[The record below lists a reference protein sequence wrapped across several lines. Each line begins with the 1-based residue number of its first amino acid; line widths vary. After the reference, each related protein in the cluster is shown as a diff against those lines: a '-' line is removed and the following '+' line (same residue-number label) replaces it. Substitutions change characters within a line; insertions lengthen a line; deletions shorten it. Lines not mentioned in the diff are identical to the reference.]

1 MNEFE
6 IKRYIDFSDFLS
18 TLLGP
23 DYEIILYDL
32 KHIIY
37 IINGDISGRQTGD
50 VLSTTM
56 KTLLQNKEYA
66 DKKWISNYRALSAN
80 GTQYKL

>member
-1 MNEFE
+1 MNEFD
-6 IKRYIDFSDFLS
+6 IKRYIDISDFLS

-50 VLSTTM
+50 MLSTTM
-56 KTLLQNKEYA
+56 KTLLQNKETA
-66 DKKWISNYRALSAN
+66 DKKWI
-80 GTQYKL
+80 

>member
-56 KTLLQNKEYA
+56 KTLLQNK
-66 DKKWISNYRALSAN
+66 
-80 GTQYKL
+80 

>member
-1 MNEFE
+1 MNEFDM
-6 IKRYIDFSDFLS
+6 KRYIDISDFLG

-37 IINGDISGRQTGD
+37 IINGNITGRQAGD

-56 KTLLQNKEYA
+56 KTL
-66 DKKWISNYRALSAN
+66 
-80 GTQYKL
+80 

>member
-1 MNEFE
+1 MNEFDV
-6 IKRYIDFSDFLS
+6 KRYIDISDFLS

-50 VLSTTM
+50 MLSTTM
-56 KTLLQNKEYA
+56 KTLLQNK
-66 DKKWISNYRALSAN
+66 
-80 GTQYKL
+80 

>member
-56 KTLLQNKEYA
+56 KTVV
-66 DKKWISNYRALSAN
+66 
-80 GTQYKL
+80 